1 MDLLASVLDRCVCYD
16 SFQYLAFTSEGI
28 GEQSCM
34 VLDAYS
40 SRSPSSALR
49 WMDAEKNTI
58 NHLFSVVSTGYCS
71 IRVSFGQN
79 YREKCFL
86 LFLKISI
93 IQPRTCASFQKH
105 ALRMDLN

>member
-1 MDLLASVLDRCVCYD
+1 
-16 SFQYLAFTSEGI
+16 
-28 GEQSCM
+28 M
-34 VLDAYS
+34 VPDAYS
-40 SRSPSSALR
+40 SRRPSSALR